1 MSDPPPEDG
10 KLEAQVAGTSEAPSE
25 LSEEHTNMA
34 SAVDDD
40 QAVHSEAEDNN
51 ADDGGD
57 DGDDNDDDDDDDDE
71 PRLKYTRLTKS
82 LGSVYRNGDAVSC
95 NLVFGDRMVR
105 QLLTCG
111 PCSPR
116 N

>member
-1 MSDPPPEDG
+1 MSDPQPEDG
-10 KLEAQVAGTSEAPSE
+10 KLEARVAGTSEAPSE
-25 LSEEHTNMA
+25 LLEGHTNMA
-34 SAVDDD
+34 SAADND
-40 QAVHSEAEDNN
+40 QAVHSEAEDDN
-51 ADDGGD
+51 ADD
-57 DGDDNDDDDDDDDE
+57 DGDDDDDE

-105 QLLTCG
+105 QLLTRG
-111 PCSPR
+111 PSSPR